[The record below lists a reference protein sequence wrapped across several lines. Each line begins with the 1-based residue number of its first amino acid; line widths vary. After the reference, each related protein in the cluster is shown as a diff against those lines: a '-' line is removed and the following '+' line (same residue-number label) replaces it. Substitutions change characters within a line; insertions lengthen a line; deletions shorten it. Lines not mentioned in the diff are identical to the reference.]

1 MRRTLPRKI
10 GVRTRARDVTG
21 PRVSLYESYNTHA
34 SGSGL
39 ARVFNC
45 HICHDHFATSYK
57 KPPPFPLPHSLPIRL
72 QRRTALTW
80 RIAES
85 CLHKRL
91 LHILALAMLIEDIV
105 DDIQLVDGHAVRDHI
120 EGVELAVLD
129 HLEELFP
136 VFVYRRLTV
145 ADEADTALH

>member
-1 MRRTLPRKI
+1 MEGEAFATRHVSMRRTLPRKI

-57 KPPPFPLPHSLPIRL
+57 SPLPFPYPTHFRYVFNAGLPSHGGSLNLVCTNVFCISSP
-72 QRRTALTW
+72 
-80 RIAES
+80 S
-85 CLHKRL
+85 PCLSK
-91 LHILALAMLIEDIV
+91 IL
-105 DDIQLVDGHAVRDHI
+105 
-120 EGVELAVLD
+120 
-129 HLEELFP
+129 
-136 VFVYRRLTV
+136 
-145 ADEADTALH
+145 